1 MRDLWPYYRPYR
13 WTLVVVVLGSILGA
27 GLEISIPM
35 FLRQIL
41 ETVLPQGDLPGLVQQ
56 AGILLGLSLLCLL
69 AVVALKTLDTIVLN
83 QRMKDAFQRARARTG
98 TLSGRATQ
106 MLQAIRLVK
115 AFGNEV
121 FALAYI
127 RKASED
133 LRTAQQ
139 RTLRYEACLM
149 STIVFFSQA
158 ANLVIIGFGTWLIM
172 RGTMRM
178 GDLVAFLLYLMMF
191 LRPVMQLTMLT
202 ERCQRSMAGLT
213 RCREVLCE
221 PQEALDAPGAKEL
234 ERTQVQGRIVFSH
247 VDFSYDAEKPVLQD
261 FSLAIAPGETVAIVS
276 PGAGKSTLAHLL
288 LRFYEPSRGCIRLD
302 GAPLRA
308 YTLRSLRRAIG
319 LVQQDVMLFDASV
332 RDNIAFG
339 RPGATEAD
347 IVRAARQADADDF
360 IRALPQGYASGVG
373 EQGVRLSGGQRQ
385 RIALARI
392 FLKDPPILILDEA
405 TSALD
410 AQTEQEVRQALQRLA
425 AQRTT
430 LVIAHRLST
439 VRHADRIVV
448 LTMQGIAEMG
458 RHEDLMAKRGAY
470 YELCKAQE

>member
-1 MRDLWPYYRPYR
+1 
-13 WTLVVVVLGSILGA
+13 
-27 GLEISIPM
+27 
-35 FLRQIL
+35 
-41 ETVLPQGDLPGLVQQ
+41 
-56 AGILLGLSLLCLL
+56 
-69 AVVALKTLDTIVLN
+69 
-83 QRMKDAFQRARARTG
+83 
-98 TLSGRATQ
+98 
-106 MLQAIRLVK
+106 
-115 AFGNEV
+115 
-121 FALAYI
+121 
-127 RKASED
+127 
-133 LRTAQQ
+133 
-139 RTLRYEACLM
+139 
-149 STIVFFSQA
+149 
-158 ANLVIIGFGTWLIM
+158 
-172 RGTMRM
+172 
-178 GDLVAFLLYLMMF
+178 
-191 LRPVMQLTMLT
+191 
-202 ERCQRSMAGLT
+202 
-213 RCREVLCE
+213 
-221 PQEALDAPGAKEL
+221 
-234 ERTQVQGRIVFSH
+234 
-247 VDFSYDAEKPVLQD
+247 
-261 FSLAIAPGETVAIVS
+261 
-276 PGAGKSTLAHLL
+276 
-288 LRFYEPSRGCIRLD
+288 
-302 GAPLRA
+302 
-308 YTLRSLRRAIG
+308 
-319 LVQQDVMLFDASV
+319 MLFDASV

-392 FLKDPPILILDEA
+392 FLKDPLILILDEA